1 MEHVTGTFIDGS
13 ALEGTGAEV
22 TLVDPATGETTAR
35 FAQASAA
42 DVGVAVAAA
51 RAAFSTWSRKTAGER
66 ARVLLRLAD
75 LLEANAEAL
84 TACEVGDS
92 GKPTAVFADGELP
105 FAADNLRFFAGA
117 GRSLEGSGAGVLSDG
132 YTSMLIRRP
141 VGVVG
146 AVAPWNFPLVMAI
159 WKLGPALAAG
169 NTMVLKPAPTTPR
182 STLLLGKLAAE
193 AGLPAGV
200 LNVVTGGADI
210 GEALVA
216 HPDVAMV
223 SITGSSRA
231 GRAVMGAAAAQ
242 TKRVHLELGGKAP
255 ALVFADAD
263 VAAVAQGL
271 AMAATYNSGQDCT
284 AATRLYVERSAYDAV
299 VEAVAE
305 RMAAI
310 RVGDPRDPSTDIG
323 PLVSREHRDRVHG
336 FVERAVAAGAKVV
349 CGGEVPEGPGAYYPP
364 TLVTGAAQ
372 DSELVQDEVFGPVLV
387 ALPFDTEEQAVALAN
402 HSAYGL
408 ASSVWTSDVSRAL
421 RVTHSLEAG
430 VTWVNDHLPIA
441 SEAPHG
447 GVKGSGFGKDMSHEA
462 VLEYTVTQHVMVK
475 HAVVEAHDS
484 FRPA

>member
-1 MEHVTGTFIDGS
+1 MEPVSGAFVDGVARASTGD
-13 ALEGTGAEV
+13 EV
-22 TLVDPATGETTAR
+22 VLVDPATGEETVR
-35 FAQASAA
+35 FAQASLA
-42 DVGVAVAAA
+42 DVEAAVAAA
-51 RAAFSTWSRKTAGER
+51 SAAFGAWSRRTAGDR

-75 LLEANAEAL
+75 LLEANADAL
-84 TACEVGDS
+84 TALEVADS

-105 FAADNLRFFAGA
+105 FAADNLRFFAGSA
-117 GRSLEGSGAGVLSDG
+117 RSLEGSGAGVLSEG

-182 STLLLGKLAAE
+182 STLLLAQLAAD

-231 GRAVMGAAAAQ
+231 GRAVMGAAAPQ

-263 VAAVAQGL
+263 VDAVAQGL

-284 AATRLYVERSAYDAV
+284 AATRLYVQRPAYDAV
-299 VEAVAE
+299 VEAVAQ
-305 RMAAI
+305 RMGAI
-310 RVGDPRDPSTDIG
+310 RVGDPRDGATDIG

-336 FVERAVAAGAKVV
+336 FVERAVEAGAKVA
-349 CGGEVPEGPGAYYPP
+349 CGGVVPDGPGAYYPP
-364 TLVTGAAQ
+364 TLVTGADQ
-372 DSELVQDEVFGPVLV
+372 SSEIVQDEVFGPVLV
-387 ALPFDTEEQAVALAN
+387 ALPFDTEEDAIALAN
-402 HSAYGL
+402 DSAYGL
-408 ASSVWTSDVSRAL
+408 ASSVWTADVARAL

-462 VLEYTVTQHVMVK
+462 VLEYTITQHVMVK